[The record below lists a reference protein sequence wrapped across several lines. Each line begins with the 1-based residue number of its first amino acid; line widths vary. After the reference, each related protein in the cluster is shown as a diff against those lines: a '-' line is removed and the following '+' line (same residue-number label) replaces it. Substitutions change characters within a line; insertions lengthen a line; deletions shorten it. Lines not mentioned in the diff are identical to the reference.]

1 MYDRAMRIEV
11 EGTYLWFDVDGPGLV
26 PQQRTM
32 RNRPTVV
39 LLHGGP
45 GGFDHSYLKPDFGRL
60 TEIAQVVYLDLPGHG
75 RSDWGPAEHW
85 TFEWAG
91 DLIRAFCEALEIGQP
106 IVFGH
111 SFGGPV
117 AISYGSRHPDHPGGL
132 ILQSTM
138 ARFDLDRVVDG
149 FRDEHGEEVAEI
161 VQRSYLGDSKVTAD
175 QWARCWTLFG
185 PWVPGETEKARI
197 PRNEALN
204 LSGGELMLKFDL
216 TSDLARVHA
225 PTLVS
230 VGAVDPITPVWAAE
244 TIMEG
249 LPEGIGRVDVIKD
262 AGHFPWRDQPDPYW
276 SSIKRFVKSVAEA
289 V

>member
-1 MYDRAMRIEV
+1 MRIEV
-11 EGTYLWFDVDGPGLV
+11 AGTCLWFDVDGPGLV
-26 PQQRTM
+26 PEQQIMRT
-32 RNRPTVV
+32 RPTVV

-75 RSDWGPAEHW
+75 RSDWGSAEHW

-138 ARFDLDRVVDG
+138 ARFDLDRVVHG

-161 VQRSYLGDSKVTAD
+161 VQRSYLGDSNVTAD
-175 QWARCWTLFG
+175 QWARCWALFG

-204 LSGGELMLKFDL
+204 LAGGELMLKFDL

-230 VGAVDPITPVWAAE
+230 VGDVDPITPVWAAE

-262 AGHFPWRDQPDPYW
+262 AGHFPWRDQPDSYW